1 MSLWK
6 VRKILMDF
14 RVTYLSHTSMW
25 CEKGQWYC
33 ATSKDSLEIGNG
45 DVKYSESAVL
55 SCEHTMMM
63 SSSVFLPASH

>member
-1 MSLWK
+1 
-6 VRKILMDF
+6 
-14 RVTYLSHTSMW
+14 MW